1 MRSWTEPKPITVP
14 SDVQAAVGGHP
25 LVARTI
31 IQRGISEPSAAIA
44 FLDPNHY
51 QPASPQEMPG
61 IDLAIERLVAA
72 LSREER
78 ICVWGDFDVD
88 GQTSTT
94 LLVSALR
101 EHGGDISYHIPVR
114 ATESHGVNLPGLK
127 DELAKGA
134 QLILTCDTGITAN
147 EAVEYAQCQGVDVII
162 TDHHDLPPELP
173 PAFAVVNP
181 KMLPEEHP
189 LATLPGVGVAYKLV
203 EALYHHFR
211 RENDIESFL
220 DLVALGIVADVALQR
235 ADTRYLLQRGLAVLR
250 NSQRLGLQVLMEM
263 AGLQPASL
271 TEEHIGFIIGPRLNA
286 LGRLS
291 DANEIVD
298 FLTTDDLSAARMGA
312 HRLEGLN
319 TERKLLTEQVF
330 KGTLAQ
336 IESNPELGQL
346 SVIVLAHTTWPAGV
360 IGIVASRLVER
371 YSKPVVLISTPDGE
385 LARGSARSIEGINIT
400 QAIAT
405 QGDLLQGFGGHPMAA
420 GLAMDRQKINDFRA
434 GLARTV
440 QAMRKDLPD
449 EPPLQIDAELSF
461 SELSLDLV
469 ADLERLAP
477 FGAGNPAVVLQS
489 CALEL
494 VDLRTVGQGEVHRI
508 VKLKDEQGCE
518 QKVIWWQGSD
528 WPEPTGKIDLA
539 YKIRSS
545 SFRGVKELQLEWID
559 SRPAVSNHINLDVA
573 PTEIEVIDYRLTAEP
588 RAYLNKL
595 AAQADTIVWNETGRE
610 DGLPGVNRTAMSPH
624 TKLVI
629 WSAPPGPDELHQALM
644 AVRPGVAALFANPSA
659 TDTVEDF
666 LKYLLG
672 LVKYALRK
680 YSGITDLVT
689 LAAACGQR
697 TRTVALGLAWLEAQ
711 GQISVTISDF
721 DDVTLSPYSSTRL
734 DHTGRDDVI
743 SRLVE
748 ALEETKAYRKY
759 FQHADKDILIHSS
772 IRSPRA

>member
-14 SDVQAAVGGHP
+14 TELQTAVGGHP
-25 LVARTI
+25 LVARTL
-31 IQRGISEPSAAIA
+31 IQRGLSEPTTALA
-44 FLDPNHY
+44 FIDPNHY

-61 IDLAIERLVAA
+61 IDLAVERLVSA
-72 LSREER
+72 LTNKER

-88 GQTSTT
+88 GQTATT

-101 EHGGDISYHIPVR
+101 ELGGDISYHIPVR
-114 ATESHGVNLPGLK
+114 ATESHGVNLPGLTN
-127 DELAKGA
+127 ELAKGA

-147 EAVEYAQCQGVDVII
+147 EAVEYAQREGVDVII
-162 TDHHDLPPELP
+162 TDHHDLPAELP
-173 PAFAVVNP
+173 TAFAVVNP
-181 KMLPEEHP
+181 KLLPEEHP
-189 LATLPGVGVAYKLV
+189 LGTLPGVGVAYKLV
-203 EALYHHFR
+203 EALCQHDQ
-211 RENDIESFL
+211 REIEVESYL

-250 NSQRLGLQVLMEM
+250 KNKRLGLQVLMDM

-271 TEEHIGFIIGPRLNA
+271 TEEHIGFMIGPRLNA

-291 DANEIVD
+291 DANDIVD
-298 FLTTDDLSAARMGA
+298 FFTTDDLSAARMVA

-319 TERKLLTEQVF
+319 NERKLLTEQVF
-330 KGTLAQ
+330 KGAIAKL
-336 IESNPELGQL
+336 ESNPELGQL
-346 SVIVLAHTTWPAGV
+346 PVIVLAHSTWPAGV

-371 YSKPVVLISTPDGE
+371 YCKPVVLISTPAGE

-400 QAIAT
+400 QAIAS
-405 QGDLLQGFGGHPMAA
+405 QQDLLQGFGGHPMAA
-420 GLAMDRQKINDFRA
+420 GLALDLQQIDTFRS

-449 EPPLQIDAELSF
+449 ELHLEIDAQLSF

-489 CALEL
+489 RALEL

-518 QKVIWWQGSD
+518 QKVIWWQGAD

-545 SFRGVKELQLEWID
+545 SFRGVNELQLEWID
-559 SRPAVSNHINLDVA
+559 SRPALTDHISLDVT
-573 PTEIEVIDYRLTAEP
+573 PIEIEVLDYRRTAEP

-595 AAQADTIVWNETGRE
+595 ADQTGTIVWNETGRE
-610 DGLPGVNRTAMSPH
+610 EDLPGVNRKALSPH

-629 WSAPPGPDELHQALM
+629 WSAPPGPDELHQVLM
-644 AVRPGVAALFANPSA
+644 TVKPGEVVLFANPSA
-659 TDTVEDF
+659 TDTIEEF

-672 LVKYALRK
+672 LVKYALRE
-680 YSGITDLVT
+680 YSGKTDLET

-697 TRTVALGLAWLEAQ
+697 SRTVALGLAWLQAN
-711 GQISVTISDF
+711 GQISVVISDF
-721 DDVTLSPYSSTRL
+721 DDVTLSQYSSSGAVHQEDL
-734 DHTGRDDVI
+734 I
-743 SRLVE
+743 ASIIELL
-748 ALEETKAYRKY
+748 AETKAYRRYCKT
-759 FQHADKDILIHSS
+759 ADKDFLVKSS
-772 IRSPRA
+772 ILPRRV